1 MYVGLEEDDV
11 LFRVEAA
18 GEENGQRAQAGLAQL
33 RRVLTDGDGVEVDD
47 GIKAVVLV
55 FQQLKIA
62 QRADIIAQGQVAG
75 GLYAGKNTFF
85 GVHERSPR

>member
-1 MYVGLEEDDV
+1 MKRIEGESIV
-11 LFRVEAA
+11 LRDLMPSDAA
-18 GEENGQRAQAGLAQL
+18 GYAALCADPAL